1 MNGYRLFKRLA
12 LFAAAAS
19 LALPVA
25 RADQLSTSGQ
35 LLDRI
40 VAVVNEGIL
49 LQSELDTQTGL
60 IVSQLRD
67 QNTQLPAPEVIKGQV
82 LEQLILKELQLQR
95 ARRLGIQVPDAMLNA
110 TLSQVASRNGLT
122 LTQLPQAMAADG
134 IDYATFR
141 EDMRSDMVIEA
152 LHQRAVVARIQV
164 SEREIERYLERQE
177 SSANEQVDYDLS
189 HILIAIPAS
198 SRPEEV
204 ADAER
209 RVGEVHNRLVQGE
222 DFAELAITYS
232 DGQNALDGGRLG
244 WRKGG
249 QLPGNFEQVVSELSP
264 GQFSAPVRSQSG
276 YHILQVN
283 DVRGTEKFI
292 VLQTHT
298 RHILVQPDEILDD
311 NAIRAKMQRIRQRI
325 VDDGEDF
332 GDVARLESADPG
344 SAPKGGD
351 LGWTSPGS
359 FIPAYEAE
367 VAKLS
372 PGEISQPF
380 RTDYGWHI
388 VQLLD
393 RKERDTTD
401 EVKRD
406 RAIQAIRSGKQEQ
419 ETDIWLR
426 QLRDEAYVEIRG

>member
-1 MNGYRLFKRLA
+1 MTGYRFFKRLT
-12 LFAAAAS
+12 LFAAAAA

-25 RADQLSTSGQ
+25 RADQLSSSGQ

-60 IVSQLRD
+60 IVRQLRD

-134 IDYATFR
+134 IDYASFR

-232 DGQNALDGGRLG
+232 DGQNALDGGQLG

-249 QLPGNFEQVVSELSP
+249 QLPGNFEQIVSELSP

-276 YHILQVN
+276 YHILKVN

-298 RHILVQPDEILDD
+298 RHVLVQPDEILDD

-325 VDDGEDF
+325 VEDGEDF

>member
-1 MNGYRLFKRLA
+1 MTGYQFFRRLTL
-12 LFAAAAS
+12 LAAAAT

-49 LQSELDTQTGL
+49 LQSELDTQTGM
-60 IVSQLRD
+60 IVRQLRE
-67 QNTQLPAPEVIKGQV
+67 QNTQLPPPEVIKGQV

-122 LTQLPQAMAADG
+122 LSQLPQAMAADG
-134 IDYATFR
+134 IDYGTFR
-141 EDMRSDMVIEA
+141 EDMRADMMIEA
-152 LHQRAVVARIQV
+152 LHQRDVVGRIQV

-189 HILIAIPAS
+189 HILIAIPS
-198 SRPEEV
+198 SARPEEV
-204 ADAER
+204 ANAEQ

-249 QLPGNFEQVVSELSP
+249 QLPGNFEEIVSELSP
-264 GQFSAPVRSQSG
+264 GQFSAPVRSPSG
-276 YHILQVN
+276 YHILMVN

-325 VDDGEDF
+325 VEDGEDF
-332 GDVARLESADPG
+332 ADVARLESADPG

-380 RTDYGWHI
+380 RTDYGWHL

>member
-1 MNGYRLFKRLA
+1 MNGYRFFRRLS
-12 LFAAAAS
+12 LLAAAAT
-19 LALPVA
+19 LAFPAA

-49 LQSELDTQTGL
+49 LQSELDTQTRM
-60 IVSQLRD
+60 IVSQLRE
-67 QNTQLPAPEVIKGQV
+67 QNTQLPAPEVIQGQV

-189 HILIAIPAS
+189 HILIAIPS
-198 SRPEEV
+198 SARPEEV
-204 ADAER
+204 AAAEQ
-209 RVGEVHNRLVQGE
+209 RVGEVHNRLVQGA

-249 QLPGNFEQVVSELSP
+249 QLPGNFEQVVSSLSP

-276 YHILQVN
+276 YHILMVN

-311 NAIRAKMQRIRQRI
+311 SAIRAKMQRLRQRI
-325 VDDGEDF
+325 VEEGEDF
-332 GDVARLESADPG
+332 EDVARLESADPG

-359 FIPAYEAE
+359 FIPRYEQE
-367 VAKLS
+367 VAKLA

>member
-1 MNGYRLFKRLA
+1 MTGYRYLKRLA

-95 ARRLGIQVPDAMLNA
+95 ARRLGIQVPDARLNA

>member
-283 DVRGTEKFI
+283 DVRGTEQFI

>member
-1 MNGYRLFKRLA
+1 MTGYRFFKRLT
-12 LFAAAAS
+12 LFAAAAA

-25 RADQLSTSGQ
+25 RADQLSSSGQ

-60 IVSQLRD
+60 IVRQLRD

-134 IDYATFR
+134 IDYASFR

-232 DGQNALDGGRLG
+232 DGQNALDGGQLG

-249 QLPGNFEQVVSELSP
+249 QLPGNFEQIVSELSP

-276 YHILQVN
+276 YHILKVN

-298 RHILVQPDEILDD
+298 RHVLVQPDEILDD

-325 VDDGEDF
+325 VENGEDF

>member
-1 MNGYRLFKRLA
+1 MTGYRFFKRLT
-12 LFAAAAS
+12 LLAAAAT

-49 LQSELDTQTGL
+49 LQSELDTQTGM
-60 IVSQLRD
+60 IVRQLRE
-67 QNTQLPAPEVIKGQV
+67 QNTQLPSPEVIKGQV

-134 IDYATFR
+134 IDYASFR

-232 DGQNALDGGRLG
+232 DGQNALDGGQLG

-249 QLPGNFEQVVSELSP
+249 QLPGNFEQIVSELSP

-276 YHILQVN
+276 YHILKVN

-298 RHILVQPDEILDD
+298 RHVLVQPDEILDD

-325 VDDGEDF
+325 VEDGEDF

-393 RKERDTTD
+393 RKERDMTD